1 MSGTLCFWA
10 SSAGSIMDTH
20 VNSSC
25 SQFSLSR
32 LIGSPGWH
40 LVHLLIN
47 ISESTFLSIQRH
59 FHSTLKIFLLSPSW
73 EIKTLSV
80 MALRSGVCKSILWSQ
95 VQIPQRFYNS
105 WNAKIERSVEPE
117 RLLVFDVRS
126 LVAALLNYSWQIFD
140 SSLATFSF
148 WSFRDGWGPLCKFL
162 GVVQPRKPFPRYWA
176 LRMKILAE
184 SKESVA
190 STNISSL
197 HCPKYWTSLHNS
209 QCSNLV

>member
-20 VNSSC
+20 VNSGC

-47 ISESTFLSIQRH
+47 NSESTFFIYPTTFS
-59 FHSTLKIFLLSPSW
+59 LKSKNLFFLSPSW

-184 SKESVA
+184 SKESGGCF
-190 STNISSL
+190 N
-197 HCPKYWTSLHNS
+197 
-209 QCSNLV
+209 

>member
-1 MSGTLCFWA
+1 MLSNKYKFAAWNRLCWSGRLIRANNFPNILIQFFIYPT
-10 SSAGSIMDTH
+10 T
-20 VNSSC
+20 
-25 SQFSLSR
+25 FSLKSKN
-32 LIGSPGWH
+32 L
-40 LVHLLIN
+40 
-47 ISESTFLSIQRH
+47 F
-59 FHSTLKIFLLSPSW
+59 FLSPSW